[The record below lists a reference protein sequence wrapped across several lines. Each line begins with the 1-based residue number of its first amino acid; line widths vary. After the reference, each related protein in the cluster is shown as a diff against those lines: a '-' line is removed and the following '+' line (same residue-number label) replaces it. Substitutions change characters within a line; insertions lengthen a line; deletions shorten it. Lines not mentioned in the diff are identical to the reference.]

1 MKQAASGCNKS
12 SGGPPWPRTL
22 SVLGFMAGCFAF
34 QEMAILPALPIVQ
47 RQLSGASTTTSAL
60 LESGYLIVA
69 AVAAPLIGK
78 LGDSRGKKRM
88 LLVTLSFYFLGS
100 LGAGLAPNFIAL
112 VLFRALQGIG
122 GALMVLSIA
131 ITRDELPN
139 HKLSFGIGCVVGS
152 FGGGA
157 CLGLALSGVLTDLL
171 SWRYIFFA
179 ESVLITI
186 GAVLVATLLPDSPP
200 RDNQRTDLPGV
211 ALLGAA
217 LASLIMGVTEALHLG
232 WPVTGIFLLSLTL
245 FIVWGMYESR
255 VDEPLLDTKVLKR
268 PRVLFPNIASAL
280 AGYGAFSTMFLVPR
294 FVQVPRHLPK
304 HIAQQLSYGFNA
316 GIADVGFY
324 LLPLGV
330 GILCAGPASGPLGRR
345 YGGKW
350 AFTGGLLLIALGST
364 LLALI
369 HHNRILFGVWL
380 FLLGAGFS
388 MTFGAGS
395 VFVTEAVDVSNTG
408 IANAFLSLIRLI
420 TGGIGAQ
427 IAAALILSQSI
438 SGSNH
443 APHESIFSIAFGVSA
458 FLALIGAGFALFVPT
473 DQSEHS
479 SKSREVS
486 A

>member
-1 MKQAASGCNKS
+1 MEQDILGLQNS
-12 SGGPPWPRTL
+12 SDQPWPRTL
-22 SVLGFMAGCFAF
+22 TVLGVMAACFSF

-60 LESGYLIVA
+60 LESGFLIVA

-88 LLVTLSFYFLGS
+88 LLVTLGFYFIGS
-100 LGAGLAPNFIAL
+100 VGAGLAPTFVAL
-112 VLFRALQGIG
+112 ILFRALQGIG

-131 ITRDELPN
+131 ITRDELPED
-139 HKLSFGIGCVVGS
+139 KLSFGIGCVVGS
-152 FGGGA
+152 FGAGA
-157 CLGLALSGVLTDLL
+157 CLGLALSGVITESL

-186 GAVLVATLLPDSPP
+186 GAILVAKFLPGAPP
-200 RDNQRTDLPGV
+200 SREQCIDYPGV

-217 LASLIMGVTEALHLG
+217 LASLIMGVTEALNLG
-232 WPVTGIFLLSLTL
+232 WPVTGIFVLSLSL
-245 FIVWGMYESR
+245 FIVWGWYESR
-255 VDEPLLDTKVLKR
+255 IDEPLLDIKVLR
-268 PRVLFPNIASAL
+268 SPRILFPIIGSAL
-280 AGYGAFSTMFLVPR
+280 AGYAAFSAMFLVPR

-304 HIAQQLSYGFNA
+304 EIAHQLSYGFGA
-316 GIADVGFY
+316 GVTGVGLY
-324 LLPLGV
+324 VLPLGV
-330 GILCAGPASGPLGRR
+330 GILCAGPVSGPLGRR

-350 AFTGGLLLIALGST
+350 IFTGGLLLTALASA
-364 LLALI
+364 LLALF
-369 HHNRILFGVWL
+369 HGNSILFGVWL

-395 VFVTEAVDVSNTG
+395 VFVVETVDISATG
-408 IANAFLSLIRLI
+408 IANAFLSLTRLI

-443 APHESIFSIAFGVSA
+443 APHESTFAIAFGVSA
-458 FLALIGAGFALFVPT
+458 FVALVGAGFALLVPAE
-473 DQSEHS
+473 QS
-479 SKSREVS
+479 
-486 A
+486 